1 MIAGKHLDELKCL
14 ISFNKE
20 KAGMKNNKDIGKRLA
35 VKSDIAETLKYDD
48 QTSKLSLDWLA
59 IDQNSLIRSAR
70 KVSSAKSPAKETTE
84 SLPGRKKL
92 IINS

>member
-1 MIAGKHLDELKCL
+1 MIAGKHFDELKYL

-48 QTSKLSLDWLA
+48 QTSNLSLD
-59 IDQNSLIRSAR
+59 
-70 KVSSAKSPAKETTE
+70 
-84 SLPGRKKL
+84 
-92 IINS
+92 